1 MTEILY
7 YPLIDC
13 DTEGTEKVAL
23 LPTPNGSTVGENHK
37 LWLEE
42 MVPHYFRLHARNGC
56 RPASS
61 FSIRCPLCGKSL
73 KRISAD
79 IDKTKLGLYVCSP
92 CAKK

>member
-7 YPLIDC
+7 YPRIDC

-23 LPTPNGSTVGENHK
+23 IPTPNGNTVSENHK

-42 MVPHYFRLHARNGC
+42 TVPHYFRLYARNGC
-56 RPASS
+56 RPSSS

>member
-23 LPTPNGSTVGENHK
+23 FPTPNGNTVSENHK

-42 MVPHYFRLHARNGC
+42 MVPHYFRLHARSGS